1 MARRPVGFTGG
12 RGGKKRERERKGK
25 GEGERER
32 ECEAGMEVGKSRERR
47 AEYQERRGGK
57 NTERMREIRIY
68 ILVQRSM
75 PSMRLVFNA
84 LINV

>member
-1 MARRPVGFTGG
+1 M
-12 RGGKKRERERKGK
+12 EREVGV
-25 GEGERER
+25 EG
-32 ECEAGMEVGKSRERR
+32 GKSRERR
-47 AEYQERRGGK
+47 VEYQERCGGK

>member
-1 MARRPVGFTGG
+1 MALQGG
-12 RGGKKRERERKGK
+12 GEGKRERGRERERK
-25 GEGERER
+25 R
-32 ECEAGMEVGKSRERR
+32 EAGMEVGKSRERM

>member
-1 MARRPVGFTGG
+1 MREGGSERAREVR
-12 RGGKKRERERKGK
+12 
-25 GEGERER
+25 
-32 ECEAGMEVGKSRERR
+32 MEVGKSGERR

>member
-1 MARRPVGFTGG
+1 MLGRRSGG
-12 RGGKKRERERKGK
+12 WQRERETNSEKDRETERKS
-25 GEGERER
+25 
-32 ECEAGMEVGKSRERR
+32 SRRGH
-47 AEYQERRGGK
+47 GGK

-75 PSMRLVFNA
+75 LSMRLVFNA